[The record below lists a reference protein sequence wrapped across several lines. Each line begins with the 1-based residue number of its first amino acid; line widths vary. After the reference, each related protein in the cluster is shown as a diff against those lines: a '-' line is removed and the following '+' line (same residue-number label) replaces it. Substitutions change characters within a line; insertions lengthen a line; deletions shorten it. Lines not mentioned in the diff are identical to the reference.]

1 MSNTGTPGPNQAPN
15 QAAGPGPQNR
25 PGRMTAVMRAMTQV
39 AGPKVLRIGL
49 VSGGRIIEERVIK
62 QRTTVTVGTNERSTF
77 VIAAA
82 NLPPQ
87 FKVFELVGSEYV
99 LNFLDGMTGRVA
111 LPTGITDLASLKGQ
125 ARRAGPAY
133 QVKLTDDAR
142 GKIVIG
148 DTTFLFQFVA
158 PPPVAQRPQLP
169 LSVKGGLASQ
179 IDWNL
184 TVLAAFSF
192 LLHFGT
198 IGVSARW
205 DPEVSDEVTVGLL
218 EMARDSI
225 PPVDVE
231 QPKPDVDKDPQ
242 DVKPDPTKAVP
253 TVKAANTATAA
264 NPNAAAAAEAKQ
276 VAGLVDEADKMLL
289 LKLGALGGG
298 PGMGDVLKGDNAA
311 PVDLKGIASQGTG
324 VGAGNGNGLNIGTGN
339 TGPVR
344 PGENST
350 LTGIQGGNTGTVA
363 TSAGPEKRVIPV
375 GDVSGGGAS
384 SSVPIANAEAKIRG
398 LAPRARACY
407 NKAIGADPATAG
419 QGRVGLTIKVGP
431 SGEVEGVSVS
441 NSGVAP
447 SVASCIAGAARG
459 LTFDAPGASGGTIST
474 AFNFVQQAPR

>member
-1 MSNTGTPGPNQAPN
+1 
-15 QAAGPGPQNR
+15 
-25 PGRMTAVMRAMTQV
+25 MTAVMRAMTQV
-39 AGPKVLRIGL
+39 SGPKVLRIGL

-62 QRTTVTVGTNERSTF
+62 QRTTVTVGTNEKSTF

-87 FKVFELVGSEYV
+87 FKVFELVGNEYV

-205 DPEVSDEVTVGLL
+205 DPEVTDEVTVGLL

-225 PPVDVE
+225 PPIDVE
-231 QPKPDVDKDPQ
+231 QKPEIDKST
-242 DVKPDPTKAVP
+242 VETKPDPTKTTP
-253 TVKAANTATAA
+253 TVKPNTPATPAQAAS
-264 NPNAAAAAEAKQ
+264 AAAAAEAKQ
-276 VAGLVDEADKMLL
+276 TQGLIDEADKMTARLVS
-289 LKLGALGGG
+289 ALGGG
-298 PGMGDVLKGDNAA
+298 PQTGNVLNGDNAA
-311 PVDLKGIASQGTG
+311 PVDLSGVANQNTG
-324 VGAGNGNGLNIGTGN
+324 VGTGSNNGLNVSSGN
-339 TGPVR
+339 TGAVK
-344 PGENST
+344 PGANGGD
-350 LTGIQGGNTGTVA
+350 LTNIQGGNTGTVA
-363 TSAGPEKRVIPV
+363 TSAGTEKRVVPT
-375 GDVSGGGAS
+375 GEVSGGGAS
-384 SSVPIANAEAKIRG
+384 TSVPISNASAKIQG
-398 LAPRARACY
+398 LAATARACY
-407 NKAIGADPATAG
+407 NRALAADPATAG

-431 SGEVEGVSVS
+431 SGEVESVGASNAGVGA
-441 NSGVAP
+441 GV
-447 SVASCIAGAARG
+447 VSCIKSAAQR
-459 LTFDAPGASGGTIST
+459 LTFDKPGDTGGTIST
-474 AFNFVQQAPR
+474 SFNFVQQAPR

>member
-1 MSNTGTPGPNQAPN
+1 MSNTGTPGTPNQA
-15 QAAGPGPQNR
+15 PGPQNR

-62 QRTTVTVGTNERSTF
+62 QRTTVTVGTNEKSTF

-87 FKVFELVGSEYV
+87 FKVFELMGNEYV

-125 ARRAGPAY
+125 ARRSGPAY

-158 PPPVAQRPQLP
+158 PPPIAQRPQLP

-218 EMARDSI
+218 EMAKDSI
-225 PPVDVE
+225 PPPAVE
-231 QPKPDVDKDPQ
+231 AKPDEDKGVE
-242 DVKPDPTKAVP
+242 VKADTSKPPPA
-253 TVKAANTATAA
+253 VKAAAA
-264 NPNAAAAAEAKQ
+264 EAPAPNPGAAAAAAEAKQ
-276 VAGLVDEADKMLL
+276 VAGLMDEADKMMLA
-289 LKLGALGGG
+289 KLGALGGA
-298 PGMGDVLKGDNAA
+298 PTTGDVLKGDNAA
-311 PVDLKGIASQGTG
+311 PVDLNAVASKGTG
-324 VGAGNGNGLNIGTGN
+324 VGASNGTGLNIGTTG
-339 TGPVR
+339 TGPIK
-344 PGENST
+344 PGQGEGDLRN
-350 LTGIQGGNTGTVA
+350 IQGTPTGPVA

-407 NKAIGADPATAG
+407 NKALASDPATAG

-431 SGEVEGVSVS
+431 SGEVEGVGVS
-441 NSGVAP
+441 NSGVSSA
-447 SVASCIAGAARG
+447 VASCIAGAARG
-459 LTFDAPGASGGTIST
+459 LTFDAPGAAGGTIST
-474 AFNFVQQAPR
+474 SFNFVQQAPR

>member
-1 MSNTGTPGPNQAPN
+1 
-15 QAAGPGPQNR
+15 
-25 PGRMTAVMRAMTQV
+25 MTAVMRAMTQV

-62 QRTTVTVGTNERSTF
+62 QRTTVTVGTNEKSTF
-77 VIAAA
+77 VIATG

-87 FKVFELVGSEYV
+87 FKVFELVGNEYV

-205 DPEVSDEVTVGLL
+205 DPEVSDEITVGLL

-225 PPVDVE
+225 PAIDIDQKPDVT
-231 QPKPDVDKDPQ
+231 KPDVDQ
-242 DVKPDPTKAVP
+242 KPDPTKPNPAIKPP
-253 TVKAANTATAA
+253 TPA
-264 NPNAAAAAEAKQ
+264 NPAAAAAAAAAAEAKQ
-276 VAGLVDEADKMLL
+276 VQGLVDEADKMFNA
-289 LKLGALGGG
+289 KIAALGGG
-298 PGMGDVLKGDNAA
+298 PNTGDVLRGDNAA
-311 PVDLKGIASQGTG
+311 PVDLSGVANQNTG
-324 VGAGNGNGLNIGTGN
+324 VGPGSNNGLNMGAGN
-339 TGPVR
+339 TGAVK
-344 PGENST
+344 PGAGT
-350 LTGIQGGNTGTVA
+350 DLTGIQGGNTGTVA
-363 TSAGPEKRVIPV
+363 TAAGTEKRVIPV

-384 SSVPIANAEAKIRG
+384 ASVPIANADAKIRG
-398 LAPRARACY
+398 LAPTARACY
-407 NKAIGADPATAG
+407 NKALAADPATAG

-431 SGEVEGVSVS
+431 SGEVESVGASNAGVGASV
-441 NSGVAP
+441 V
-447 SVASCIAGAARG
+447 SCIRSAAQR
-459 LTFDAPGASGGTIST
+459 LTFDAPGASGSTIST
-474 AFNFVQQAPR
+474 SFNFVQQAPR